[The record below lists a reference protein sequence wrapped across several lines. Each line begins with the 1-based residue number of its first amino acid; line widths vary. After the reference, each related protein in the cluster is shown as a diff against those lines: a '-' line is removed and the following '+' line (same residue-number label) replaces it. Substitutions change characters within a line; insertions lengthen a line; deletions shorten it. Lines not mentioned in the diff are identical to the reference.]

1 MTSNSNFA
9 FVNTG
14 KPRDY
19 TDRFIQNA
27 SDCQRAWDQA
37 VSSGQFPSTT
47 PSLTVVE
54 EQHKDFPYGC
64 QYSKVR
70 GDSDPSKP
78 ETMKLRFNIM
88 NTNKP
93 CSGFAQCIIH
103 KELN

>member
-1 MTSNSNFA
+1 MASTSNFD

-27 SDCQRAWDQA
+27 SDCQRAWNQV
-37 VSSGQFPSTT
+37 VSSGQFPSAT
-47 PSLTVVE
+47 PPLTVVE
-54 EQHKDFPYGC
+54 ERHKDFPYGC

-70 GDSDPSKP
+70 RDSDPSKP
-78 ETMKLRFNIM
+78 ETMKLRFNTM
-88 NTNKP
+88 NTTKP
-93 CSGFAQCIIH
+93 CSDFSQCIIN